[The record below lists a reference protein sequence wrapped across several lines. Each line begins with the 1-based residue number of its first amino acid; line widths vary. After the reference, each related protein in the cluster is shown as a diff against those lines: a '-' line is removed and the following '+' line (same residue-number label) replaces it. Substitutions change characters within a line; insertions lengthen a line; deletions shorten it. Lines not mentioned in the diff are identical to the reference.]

1 MGKDKP
7 AGATTTKTNTT
18 PGAAAGAPQGHGQP
32 GPATAKGAGADP
44 IGKCTAQGCK
54 SNSKR
59 FDFCA
64 EHYEQFKFGL
74 ITKLGKQVSDYEK
87 KFDHYQA
94 HLARTQSGRKA
105 A

>member
-7 AGATTTKTNTT
+7 AGAGKPNT
-18 PGAAAGAPQGHGQP
+18 APQQGHG
-32 GPATAKGAGADP
+32 GPQMGGSPKGAGAEP
-44 IGKCTAQGCK
+44 VGKCTAQGCK

-59 FDFCA
+59 FEFCA

-74 ITKLGKQVSDYEK
+74 ITKAGKQVPDYEK

-94 HLARTQSGRKA
+94 YLARTQGAAGRKA